1 VEHGWG
7 TARVTEIVPYSEL
20 ERALESGRVERVV
33 VGERHIVGYLKTPT
47 EQGKKVL
54 AANLVEPQLAARLSK
69 YNVPYTKEFESN
81 FLSNVI
87 SWVAPVLVFFAV
99 WYFLFRNFAEKQ
111 GMGGLMSVGK
121 SRAKVMMEKK
131 TGVTFDDVAGVDEA
145 KEELREVVDICR

>member
-1 VEHGWG
+1 MN
-7 TARVTEIVPYSEL
+7 
-20 ERALESGRVERVV
+20 
-33 VGERHIVGYLKTPT
+33 
-47 EQGKKVL
+47 KKE
-54 AANLVEPQLAARLSK
+54 AQ
-69 YNVPYTKEFESN
+69 SN

>member
-1 VEHGWG
+1 
-7 TARVTEIVPYSEL
+7 
-20 ERALESGRVERVV
+20 
-33 VGERHIVGYLKTPT
+33 
-47 EQGKKVL
+47 
-54 AANLVEPQLAARLSK
+54 
-69 YNVPYTKEFESN
+69 
-81 FLSNVI
+81 
-87 SWVAPVLVFFAV
+87 VAPVLVFFAV

>member
-1 VEHGWG
+1 
-7 TARVTEIVPYSEL
+7 
-20 ERALESGRVERVV
+20 
-33 VGERHIVGYLKTPT
+33 
-47 EQGKKVL
+47 
-54 AANLVEPQLAARLSK
+54 
-69 YNVPYTKEFESN
+69 
-81 FLSNVI
+81 VI